1 MAIAMQTIEKQER
14 LGKLI
19 CRAVLNA
26 LKNEENRK
34 DFEKWYCAEELPAGT
49 FVPMIGK
56 DLTAVLIGD
65 LHGLQHVLIA

>member
-1 MAIAMQTIEKQER
+1 MQTIEKQER

-34 DFEKWYCAEELPAGT
+34 DFEKWYFDTYGT
-49 FVPMIGK
+49 KYIWK
-56 DLTAVLIGD
+56 R
-65 LHGLQHVLIA
+65 GLALCKK